1 MNLSEMRPGNRRAFD
16 LILQRLRNG
25 EPTTSIVKPTRYGKR
40 DLIITSCWQAVEDG
54 LVSGGIVFSPASQA
68 TRQFF
73 KDKKLG
79 QTITRYE
86 MPFRDVM
93 GGVRQLSS
101 FSEYQ
106 PFSNGEFLL
115 AANIQLCL
123 RTNIDDCI
131 ELIEAERYR
140 TKKPLVI
147 FIDECQFL
155 SEQKRWGDFFRRM
168 QKAGALLVLL
178 TATPYREDADAIPG
192 FRYTQI
198 RQDDERRYFTFDVGD
213 GIHNKVDVWD
223 GVRSLSK
230 LEADDVTTFKEAWE
244 EKPTVLC
251 KLDRQVVSIPIDGK
265 ALKELKATDTRKH
278 LGRVVRDERF
288 LDPAT
293 RLVLN
298 SLQLMQ
304 TIDPRCKAMVVTGS
318 DQENDRRDNAHA
330 ETIKR
335 LMLDISPL
343 VMGRQIKVR
352 IITLKTKDTE
362 DESLAVAM
370 ENFLEGDEDVVIVKQ
385 AGTIGLDDW
394 RIKVLGYF
402 SPIRSVA
409 TMVQTWMRPA
419 TPQGGLSIAHLV
431 MPEDCFCTAVW
442 EKLIVEEGGEAK
454 LSEMSGWEAEEF
466 IDSYLKEKE
475 DEPPVDDPD
484 LPFGPGAIS
493 GFDDSRGNVGELE
506 YYEEVTRIFQ
516 RLPKIAEVY
525 TKAEVA
531 VVLKQSG
538 HASAGGKP
546 QPPTWGLD
554 QQLNALYTQ
563 INDIANERTN
573 KAMFREVGHYDKQL
587 YGPIRKKIFT
597 FAYRMVSVPYIDLR
611 DIKNIETLRRIKTI
625 IEQLGDEIP
634 D

>member
-1 MNLSEMRPGNRRAFD
+1 MRPGNRRAFD

-54 LVSGGIVFSPASQA
+54 IVSGGIVFSPASQA

-73 KDKKLG
+73 KEKKLG

-86 MPFRDVM
+86 MPFREVM
-93 GGVRQLSS
+93 GGIRQLSS

-123 RTNIDDCI
+123 RTNIEDCI

-140 TKKPLVI
+140 TGKPLAV

-155 SEQKRWGDFFRRM
+155 ADKKRWGDFFRRM

-198 RQDDERRYFTFDVGD
+198 REDDERRYFSYDAGD
-213 GIHNKVDVWD
+213 GIHNNVDVWD
-223 GVRSLSK
+223 GVRTLSK
-230 LEADDVTTFKEAWE
+230 LEADDVTTFAEAWE
-244 EKPTVLC
+244 EKPIVLC
-251 KLDRQVVSIPIDGK
+251 KLDRQVVSIDIDGK
-265 ALKELKATDTRKH
+265 ALKDLKVADTRKH
-278 LGRVVRDERF
+278 LGKVVRDERF
-288 LDPAT
+288 LDPAI
-293 RLVLN
+293 RLVLT

-304 TIDPRCKAMVVTGS
+304 TIDPRCKMMIVTGS
-318 DQENDRRDNAHA
+318 DQPNDRRDNAHA

-335 LMLDISPL
+335 LATDISPMI
-343 VMGRQIKVR
+343 MGRACRLR
-352 IITLKTKDTE
+352 IITLKSQDPE
-362 DESLAVAM
+362 DESLAKAM
-370 ENFLEGDEDVVIVKQ
+370 EDFLESDDDGVIVKQ
-385 AGTIGLDDW
+385 AGTVGLDDW

-402 SPIRSVA
+402 TPVRSVA
-409 TMVQTWMRPA
+409 TMIQTWMRPA

-442 EKLIVEEGGEAK
+442 QKLIVEEGGEAK
-454 LSEMSGWEAEEF
+454 LSEMAGWEADDF
-466 IDSYLKEKE
+466 VDSYLKEKE
-475 DEPPVDDPD
+475 EKPPPDPD

-506 YYEEVTRIFQ
+506 FYEEITRIFQ

-538 HASAGGKP
+538 HAAVGGMP

-554 QQLNALYTQ
+554 QQLNALYGQ
-563 INDIANERTN
+563 INDLADDKTN
-573 KAMFREVGHYDKQL
+573 QAMFRQAGYYDKKL
-587 YGPIRKKIFT
+587 YGPIRSKIFT
-597 FAYRMVSVPYIDLR
+597 FAYRMVGVPRNVELR
-611 DIKNIETLRRIKTI
+611 EIKNIETLRRMKTI
-625 IEQLGDEIP
+625 IEQISDKIP